1 MEHITK
7 DRLDRVIEIY
17 KNGIQ
22 NWHRDSDFL
31 MDCAYYEGAIKRA
44 SEHLGIEPPY
54 KWINITEALQ
64 EPFNR
69 GYDNF
74 WK

>member
-1 MEHITK
+1 MESITQE
-7 DRLDRVIEIY
+7 RLQRIVEIY

-22 NWHRDSDFL
+22 NWFRDEHFL

-54 KWINITEALQ
+54 KYINITDALQ
-64 EPFNR
+64 ESFSS
-69 GYDNF
+69 GYENF